1 MTYDPK
7 QYWLQRGRV
16 YKENFRTNK
25 RFELQQKTL
34 VEYLKGIDFTT
45 VLEVGCGFGRIT
57 RLISSN
63 FELERYLAIDVSPDQ
78 IANAREYVSSQK
90 VNFEVSDVQSLI
102 LAEKYDLVIACEV
115 LMHVLPDEISSV
127 VKKLVSLSR
136 KHIINIDWY
145 EESVPRNIGSHNFIH
160 QYESIYKSIPE
171 VKNISRTK
179 ICENRF
185 LKSLDTKQS
194 IFHATIQFEHK

>member
-7 QYWLQRGRV
+7 QYWLQRGKV
-16 YKENFRTNK
+16 YKENFRTSRK
-25 RFELQQKTL
+25 FELQEKTL
-34 VEYLKGIDFTT
+34 VEYLKGIDFAT

-63 FELERYLAIDVSPDQ
+63 FELERYLAIDISPDQ
-78 IANAREYVSSQK
+78 IANARKYTDSQK
-90 VNFEVSDVQSLI
+90 VTFEVSDIQSLN

-115 LMHVLPDEISSV
+115 LLHILPDEISPV

-171 VKNISRTK
+171 VKNVCRTK
-179 ICENRF
+179 ILERRF

-194 IFHATIQFEHK
+194 IFHATI